1 MEEVMDRQDQV
12 DNDVAEN
19 EQKRFL
25 TEHSTCAMCDSDL
38 EIRHEINRPDLR
50 VKEEAHCPLCGIR
63 VRSNH
68 HLMH

>member
-1 MEEVMDRQDQV
+1 MDRQDRV
-12 DNDVAEN
+12 NDEETEPQHV
-19 EQKRFL
+19 RFL
-25 TEHSTCAMCDSDL
+25 TEHSTCAMCDSVL
-38 EIRHEINRPDLR
+38 EIRHEINRADLR